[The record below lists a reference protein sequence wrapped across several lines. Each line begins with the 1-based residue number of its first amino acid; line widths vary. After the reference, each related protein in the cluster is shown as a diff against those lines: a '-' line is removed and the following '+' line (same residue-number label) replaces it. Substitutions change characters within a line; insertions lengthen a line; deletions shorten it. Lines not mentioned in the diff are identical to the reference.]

1 MIHIFR
7 GILHKPYRIF
17 LLCGA
22 MSLVTLVLDG
32 TLYRYWS
39 LNSELG
45 EINERIRQ
53 VKFEVVKLEGQ
64 ILQSKDPKF
73 IEKQALER
81 FDFVEKDDLVFIFS
95 NE

>member
-1 MIHIFR
+1 MIRIFR
-7 GILHKPYRIF
+7 EILHKPYRVF

-22 MSLVTLVLDG
+22 MSLITLILDG

-45 EINERIRQ
+45 EINGQISQ
-53 VKFEVVKLEGQ
+53 VKAEIIKLEGQ

-73 IEKQALER
+73 IEKEALER